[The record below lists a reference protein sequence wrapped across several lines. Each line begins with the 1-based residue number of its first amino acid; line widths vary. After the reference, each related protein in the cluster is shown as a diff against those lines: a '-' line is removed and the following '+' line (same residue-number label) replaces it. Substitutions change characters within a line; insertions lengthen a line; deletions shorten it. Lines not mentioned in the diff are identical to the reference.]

1 MKLPQPFFTLL
12 AAGLML
18 WGVGC
23 APVSSTPPSLQE
35 AAPAP
40 RLPGMERSVY
50 IQLEGHRV
58 YYEVGG
64 QGSPVVMVHGI
75 GAGNSSHLWRQNTA
89 ALAREHRVY
98 AFDWP
103 GFARSGAQSVKYTN
117 ELYVKVLKAFIEQVV
132 GQPTAIVASSLGS
145 DYSVRLAVEQPRLIT
160 RLVVSNPAG
169 YDVLEAENKDFRV
182 LVSSSTRANQRFY
195 DQLTTTPLGDLVF
208 SLVTGEGGLNF
219 FLYFSVYWDSSLV
232 TPEITQLYLQNLQ
245 GVNKQFAPFAFF
257 SGFLEQPIKSYWP
270 KLTQPALLVWGKDD
284 VFTPIRYAQQMLND
298 RPNTQFQV
306 LRGRAIPYEE
316 DAVSFNKLALDF
328 LR

>member
-1 MKLPQPFFTLL
+1 MNFTQQLSSVL
-12 AAGLML
+12 IAGVLV
-18 WGVGC
+18 GVVGC
-23 APVSSTPPSLQE
+23 APVSTQPPSLQE

-40 RLPGMERSVY
+40 RLPGMERSAYVL
-50 IQLEGHRV
+50 LEGHRV

-103 GFARSGAQSVKYTN
+103 GFARSGAQSVQYTN
-117 ELYVKVLKAFIEQVV
+117 ELYVKVLRAFIEQVV

-145 DYSVRLAVEQPRLIT
+145 DYSIRLAVEQPKLIT
-160 RLVVSNPAG
+160 RLMISNPAG
-169 YDVLEAENKDFRV
+169 YDVLEAANKDFRV

-219 FLYFSVYWDSSLV
+219 FLYFSVYWDSTLV
-232 TPEITQLYLQNLQ
+232 TPEITQFYLQNLQ
-245 GVNKQFAPFAFF
+245 GANKQFAPFAFF
-257 SGFLEQPIKSYWP
+257 SGFLEQPIKTYWP
-270 KLTQPALLVWGKDD
+270 KVTQPALLVWGKDD
-284 VFTPIRYAQQMLND
+284 VFTPIRYAQQMMVD
-298 RPNTQFQV
+298 RPNTAFQV

-316 DAVSFNKLALDF
+316 DFTTFNRLALEF